1 MGEIVAQ
8 AAERKDKIVAI
19 VESATSLSIEQTT
32 RLTAALTK
40 IYGRPVSVHVL
51 VQPELHGGIKV
62 RVGDEVIDGSVA
74 GRLDEL
80 RRRLA
85 G

>member
-1 MGEIVAQ
+1 M
-8 AAERKDKIVAI
+8 AI
-19 VESATSLSIEQTT
+19 VESAASLSIEQTG
-32 RLTAALTK
+32 RLTSALAR

-51 VQPELHGGIKV
+51 VQPALGGGIRV